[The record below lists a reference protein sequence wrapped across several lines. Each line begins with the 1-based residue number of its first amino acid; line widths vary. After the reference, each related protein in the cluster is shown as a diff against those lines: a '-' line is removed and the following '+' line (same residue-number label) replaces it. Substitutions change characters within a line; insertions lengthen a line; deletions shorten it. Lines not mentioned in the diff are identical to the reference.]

1 MRTGEGLG
9 WSHAQR
15 RHPWGRTAHDW
26 VQGWSVPNEE
36 LCLYPLGELRTGQ
49 RGEAWPENP
58 KPGVGIGYSAICSQL
73 RAAPGHAP
81 GDATMFI

>member
-1 MRTGEGLG
+1 MVRTGEGLG

-36 LCLYPLGELRTGQ
+36 LCLYPQGSEGKPGLRTPNQGGRRVQ
-49 RGEAWPENP
+49 CHLQPAQGGTCPRP
-58 KPGVGIGYSAICSQL
+58 
-73 RAAPGHAP
+73 R
-81 GDATMFI
+81 